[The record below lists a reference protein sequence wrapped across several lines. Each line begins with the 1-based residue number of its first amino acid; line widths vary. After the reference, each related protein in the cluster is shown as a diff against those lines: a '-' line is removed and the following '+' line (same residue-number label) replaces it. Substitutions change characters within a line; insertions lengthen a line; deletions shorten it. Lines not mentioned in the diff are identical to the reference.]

1 VSFYLSNQVSLG
13 LVVWVFD
20 VSNDRTLKYFVSL
33 FTIIFRRYKD
43 ALIAPAIKLR
53 FTVLL
58 TNELM
63 GFACEVFRWA
73 GALSIFNR
81 TAVVREPKHW
91 AKEISEGDV
100 AFITYCLPIL
110 HKTLELVSIQEHLFH
125 VCRIR
130 LNISIISH
138 YGVKRVPKSRDLVVL
153 EPIRLTVNP

>member
-33 FTIIFRRYKD
+33 FTIIFRCYKD

-73 GALSIFNR
+73 GALSIFNCA
-81 TAVVREPKHW
+81 AVVREPKHW
-91 AKEISEGDV
+91 TKEISEGDV
-100 AFITYCLPIL
+100 AFITYCLTIL
-110 HKTLELVSIQEHLFH
+110 HKTL
-125 VCRIR
+125 
-130 LNISIISH
+130 
-138 YGVKRVPKSRDLVVL
+138 
-153 EPIRLTVNP
+153 